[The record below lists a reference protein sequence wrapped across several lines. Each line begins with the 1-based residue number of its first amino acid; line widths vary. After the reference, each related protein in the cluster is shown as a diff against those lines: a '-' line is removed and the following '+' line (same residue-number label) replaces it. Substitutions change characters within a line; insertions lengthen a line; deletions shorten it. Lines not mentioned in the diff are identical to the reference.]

1 MVKIA
6 SFLFAAA
13 LFGAA
18 AVAQP
23 VNPNVVVVTVVKT
36 AVAAPVPVNKN
47 VVVKTVFETVYANAV
62 ATPIAHD
69 AELTTSASSVP
80 VAPTSAPVA
89 PAAPAAPV
97 VSVAPA
103 TKTSAPAQTQA
114 PAPPTSDSWQT
125 DMLNQVNAVRAKVGK
140 AALTMNSVLT
150 TLAQDHSNY
159 MSSTSDMTHSDPS
172 GSLGARFSAIGLAW
186 QGAAEN
192 IAWNQQNVDE
202 VMQAWINSPGHYANM
217 IGDYTSVG
225 FGVTNLYWTQDFVKN

>member
-150 TLAQDHSNY
+150 TLA
-159 MSSTSDMTHSDPS
+159 
-172 GSLGARFSAIGLAW
+172 
-186 QGAAEN
+186 GAAEN